1 MTSPQSR
8 LRARSGGVLL
18 HPTSL
23 AGPSE
28 AGDLGPAAHAFVD
41 FVAASG
47 LTWWQVLPLCPPGA
61 GDSPYSSSSVFAGS
75 PTLVSLERL
84 RDDGLLDAG
93 DPSFEPCTAER
104 RVDFVKNRVRREG
117 ALRRAF
123 ERAKGS
129 PEARDAFDDFCRK
142 SDYWLGPFAMFAT
155 LKRLHGER
163 AFFEWPREHK
173 RRDPEALRAVA
184 AAHADEIGFHK
195 FVQHRFATD
204 LAALVHHAHSR
215 GVALMGDAP
224 IYVAHDSADVWANP
238 ELFQLDENG
247 DPRAVAGVPPD
258 AFSDEGQLWGNPLYD
273 WDALARF
280 GFGFWVA
287 RLGQMLKSFDAV
299 RLDHFIGF
307 SRYYAVPR
315 GETSAKKGTFHP
327 VPGRALFDAV
337 YGALGPV
344 ELVAED
350 LGVVTDEVR
359 QLRDHFRLP
368 GMSVLQ
374 FAFSPGAHAE
384 ASRPHN
390 FPVHSVAYTGTHDND
405 TTVGWFSGPP
415 DNASGDARAHWEA
428 ERRFALSYLGLP
440 DDTAAPDAARAL
452 IRAAFRSQCRTI
464 ILPAQDLLG
473 LGRETRMNRPGVAD
487 GNWSFRLLPGELTDE
502 VAQRA
507 RSLAELYGRIAS
519 GKAERLA

>member
-1 MTSPQSR
+1 VTGPSR
-8 LRARSGGVLL
+8 LRERSAGVLL

-23 AGPSE
+23 VGPFE

-41 FVAASG
+41 FVASAG
-47 LTWWQVLPLCPPGA
+47 LSWWQVLPLCPPGA

-75 PTLVSLERL
+75 PSLVSLERL
-84 RDDGLLDAG
+84 RDDGLLDAS
-93 DPSFEPCTAER
+93 DACFAACSPDR
-104 RVDFVKNRVRREG
+104 RADFGQNRVRRDG
-117 ALRRAF
+117 ALRRAYA
-123 ERAKGS
+123 RAKGS
-129 PEARDAFDDFCRK
+129 PETHEALDDFCRK
-142 SDYWLGPFAMFAT
+142 SDFWLDAFAMFST
-155 LKRLHGER
+155 LKQLHGER

-173 RRDPEALRAVA
+173 LRDPDALRAIAVS
-184 AAHADEIGFHK
+184 HADEIGFHK
-195 FVQHRFATD
+195 FVQHRFASD
-204 LAALVHHAHSR
+204 LDALVRHAHSR
-215 GVALMGDAP
+215 GVSLMGDAP

-238 ELFQLDENG
+238 ELFQLDEAG

-315 GETSAKKGTFHP
+315 GETSAKKGTFHS
-327 VPGRALFDAV
+327 VPGEALFDAV
-337 YGALGPV
+337 YRALGPV

-350 LGVVTDEVR
+350 LGVVTDDVR
-359 QLRDHFRLP
+359 KLRDHFRLP

-374 FAFSPGAHAE
+374 FSFSPGPHAE
-384 ASRPHN
+384 ASRPHR

-415 DNASGDARAHWEA
+415 EDASSETRAHWEG
-428 ERRFALSYLGLP
+428 ERRFAIAYLGLAP
-440 DDTAAPDAARAL
+440 DTAAPEAARAL
-452 IRAAFRSQCRTI
+452 MRAAFRSQCNTI

-473 LGRETRMNRPGVAD
+473 LGRDTRMNRPGIPN
-487 GNWSFRLLPGELTDE
+487 GNWSFRLLPGELTEEIARDT
-502 VAQRA
+502 RA
-507 RSLAELYGRIAS
+507 LAELYGRS
-519 GKAERLA
+519 SQGER